1 MQTAVGS
8 HIPHASGRI
17 LAERFLFTR
26 KISTECTT
34 FLVNKKPLPQ
44 KWFIEQGYKDSNLE
58 MTESESVAL
67 PFGDSPMFFCCA
79 SQQNV
84 LYSILFKNAS
94 TFLKFFQKI
103 LQDSFRELLA
113 RIFLAGRRW

>member
-1 MQTAVGS
+1 
-8 HIPHASGRI
+8 
-17 LAERFLFTR
+17 
-26 KISTECTT
+26 
-34 FLVNKKPLPQ
+34 
-44 KWFIEQGYKDSNLE
+44 

-94 TFLKFFQKI
+94 TFLNFFQKI
-103 LQDSFRELLA
+103 LQDSFREILA
-113 RIFLAGRRW
+113 EFFFGWQEVVGAKKTLHEVFCPDKGAKIEKSKKFYPIKLKIEAKLGQYHTTHRHFCPTMGQNQAT